1 MILPKSNKVVYI
13 PRSCFRYRC
22 FNNHLTPSVI
32 WLSYHYE
39 SISKQRAIC
48 KNIPANTSYYNNNPS
63 DRYATPKRLFAQ
75 RISGNDISQRY
86 SVSRYMYLAFVCF
99 IWYRRYPSKNVAV
112 GIPRGF
118 REMRRSRAES
128 TYIYEYLCSDEP
140 WGPLWLHFRRWGGYW
155 SRLPAFLHAYQQVEK
170 KLTDTPI
177 HLGAIRRLGCCR
189 RCQFVI

>member
-1 MILPKSNKVVYI
+1 
-13 PRSCFRYRC
+13 
-22 FNNHLTPSVI
+22 
-32 WLSYHYE
+32 
-39 SISKQRAIC
+39 
-48 KNIPANTSYYNNNPS
+48 
-63 DRYATPKRLFAQ
+63 
-75 RISGNDISQRY
+75 
-86 SVSRYMYLAFVCF
+86 MYLAFVCF

-170 KLTDTPI
+170 NWRTRQYTSARSAAWGVVGVASLSFNLVKWVNIEWSRKDQFSSSSFMYSFLFVNLLQSNSFKSD
-177 HLGAIRRLGCCR
+177 
-189 RCQFVI
+189 CQWKW